1 MKAYLAIAA
10 VSFGLSAS
18 LFAQTGMTVGFSPV
32 PLWQQSG
39 DVSGSPASQY
49 VFLELSHDDYVVA
62 LRSPAG
68 AVERLIHAPLHNWVE
83 PTIAASVSRDSD
95 GHYHYSYVVTNA
107 STAQMPLRR
116 WALGIENIG
125 HGLALSHPVWKGGA
139 SSATLPGV
147 SRERH
152 EVYQWESPEG
162 ALLQPGATL
171 AGFEI
176 VSDLA
181 PGFVLAAF
189 YGENSVP
196 ELTREDWAS
205 LPEAA
210 AAQLRQVLGT
220 AWDSQ
225 TQHIIGPQFAPGDS
239 VTEVQANFL
248 TGMRIWKMSKI
259 LGDSDVVKSLETAL
273 TDALSEPDKVVSPEG
288 LASLRPKA
296 RSKEEEVVSAL
307 RLIFANPK

>member
-1 MKAYLAIAA
+1 
-10 VSFGLSAS
+10 V
-18 LFAQTGMTVGFSPV
+18 
-32 PLWQQSG
+32 
-39 DVSGSPASQY
+39 D
-49 VFLELSHDDYVVA
+49 
-62 LRSPAG
+62 
-68 AVERLIHAPLHNWVE
+68 RLIHAPLHNRVE
-83 PTIAASVSRDSD
+83 PTVAASVSRDSD
-95 GHYHYSYVVTNA
+95 GHYHYSYVVTNG

-125 HGLALSHPVWKGGA
+125 HGLSLSHSLWKGGA
-139 SSATLPGV
+139 TSATLPGV
-147 SRERH
+147 SRARH
-152 EVYQWESPEG
+152 EVYQWESPDG
-162 ALLQPGATL
+162 AHLKPGAAL

-196 ELTREDWAS
+196 ELTGEDWAS

-210 AAQLRQVLGT
+210 AAQLRQALGT

-225 TQHIIGPQFAPGDS
+225 TQHIIGPRFATGDS
-239 VTEVQANFL
+239 VTEMQANFL
-248 TGMRIWKMSKI
+248 VGMRIWKAQNI
-259 LGDSDVVKSLETAL
+259 LGDSDVVKGLETEL
-273 TDALSEPDKVVSPEG
+273 NDALSEPDRAAVSPER

-307 RLIFANPK
+307 KLTTANVNPK